1 MRGLTL
7 RLTNVSAS
15 VVAVPDLPSLAPLA
29 PGESRDLLYVND
41 VQNSLEYGSLNSLLI
56 AGRVTTQFVSGT
68 NLNQAPVGRTFTG
81 ASPTE
86 SGERGLVPT
95 TPVAS
100 RGNFLRGD
108 GTWSPV
114 TPSVIGAI
122 PQSLLTTQGDLLFR
136 GITTSERLPL
146 GTLGQSLRAGV
157 VNPEWGS
164 TTLSGTLASRPTAGP
179 YYQGVFYWA
188 TDTSALTLCYYDG
201 SAWGWNSVG
210 GGSGGVPGL
219 TRKVIPDP
227 EVVTVPDGCQYLV
240 ADSITFLG
248 SASMVLL
255 GNADLVI
262 LDNPVVIPGYTRK
275 EIPANEQ
282 VIIPNGGQYLV
293 EGSLTLF
300 GTATLTLQGNADL
313 VILGDPPVPWTDV
326 LPTATLLTT
335 NAVTQTLTVTP
346 TTANR
351 AHFYDLTVNAYKTDL
366 SAQVAFKVWAT
377 VTNAAGVVTVRDVV
391 ITPTDPGTVWTV
403 TVTATAP
410 NVLVKVT
417 GAAATNVRWN
427 LAGTA
432 LVN

>member
-7 RLTNVSAS
+7 RVTNTSATAQS
-15 VVAVPDLPSLAPLA
+15 FADLPTQPILAV
-29 PGESRDLLYVND
+29 GESRELLYSDD
-41 VQNSLEYGSLNSLLI
+41 VQASLEYGSINALVL
-56 AGRVTTQFVSGT
+56 AGKVSVQFTNGTTLS
-68 NLNQAPVGRTFTG
+68 QAAIGRTFTG
-81 ASPTE
+81 ATPTTA
-86 SGERGLVPT
+86 GTPGLVPT
-95 TPVAS
+95 AQPAS
-100 RGNFLRGD
+100 RTAYLKGD
-108 GTWSPV
+108 GTWTGI
-114 TPSVIGAI
+114 TPTAIGAV
-122 PQSLLTTQGDLLFR
+122 PEAKYTTQGDLLFR
-136 GITTSERLPL
+136 GVTTSERLPL

-188 TDTSALTLCYYDG
+188 TDTVSLTVCYYNG
-201 SAWGWNSVG
+201 TAWGWSPL
-210 GGSGGVPGL
+210 GSGGVLGI

-240 ADSITFLG
+240 YDSITFLG
-248 SASMVLL
+248 AASMVLL

-262 LDNPVVIPGYTRK
+262 LDEPNIIPGYTRK

-313 VILGDPPVPWTDV
+313 VILGDPPVPWTGV

-335 NAVTQTLTVTP
+335 NAVTQTLSSIP
-346 TTANR
+346 TTTNQ
-351 AHFYDLTVNAYKTDL
+351 AHFYDLTVNAYRTDL

-391 ITPTDPGTVWTV
+391 ITPTDPGTVWV
-403 TVTATAP
+403 VAVTASAP
-410 NVLVKVT
+410 NVLVRVT
-417 GAAATNVRWN
+417 GDAGPLNVRWN

-432 LVN
+432 QVN

>member
-262 LDNPVVIPGYTRK
+262 L
-275 EIPANEQ
+275 
-282 VIIPNGGQYLV
+282 
-293 EGSLTLF
+293 
-300 GTATLTLQGNADL
+300 
-313 VILGDPPVPWTDV
+313 GDPPVPWTDV

>member
-100 RGNFLRGD
+100 RGNFLKGD

-122 PQSLLTTQGDLLFR
+122 PQSLLTTQGDTLFR
-136 GITTSERLPL
+136 GVTTSERLPL

-164 TTLSGTLASRPTAGP
+164 TTLSGTLASRPAAGP

-188 TDTSALTLCYYDG
+188 TDTSALTVCYYNG
-201 SAWGWNSVG
+201 TAWGWSPL
-210 GGSGGVPGL
+210 GSGGVLGI
-219 TRKVIPDP
+219 TRKVIPSP

-240 ADSITFLG
+240 YDSITFLG
-248 SASMVLL
+248 TASMVLL

-262 LDNPVVIPGYTRK
+262 LDDPNIIPGYTRK

-282 VIIPNGGQYLV
+282 VTIPNGGQYLV

-313 VILGDPPVPWTDV
+313 VILGDPPVPWTDA
-326 LPTATLLTT
+326 LSTATLLTT
-335 NAVTQTLTVTP
+335 NAVTQTLSAIT

-351 AHFYDLTVNAYKTDL
+351 AHFYDITVNAYRTDL

-403 TVTATAP
+403 AVTASAP
-410 NVLVKVT
+410 NVLVRVT
-417 GAAATNVRWN
+417 GDAGPTNVRWN
-427 LAGTA
+427 LSGTA
-432 LVN
+432 QVN